1 MQNLR
6 YTLRVLAKQPLFT
19 AIVILTFALGIGA
32 NTAVFSVVNAVLLR
46 PLPFHEPQNLVALGE
61 FDTREKADPGTEIE
75 SISYL
80 DYVGWRDQ
88 NKVFE
93 HVAVCTNQSVGTL
106 TDGNQATHVQ
116 GESVSANLFTLL
128 GIQPI
133 LGRTFLPKEDEPGNH
148 VAVLSYGLWQ
158 RQFGADR
165 GIIGK
170 TVVLDGKPFEVIGV
184 MPPRFTF
191 PLRFSN
197 PPELWITMS
206 NLRQTPPDGSQPM
219 TEQRDND
226 FFSCIARL
234 KPNVSMQQA
243 QANIDTIVA
252 DWRRQYPDSKLHVG
266 AKVIPEISSMIGSTR
281 SALLMLCAMAGC
293 VLLIACVN
301 VANLL
306 LARSLSRN
314 REISIRA
321 ALGARRW
328 HIIKQL
334 LAESTLLGAFG
345 GFAGLL
351 IAIWGIDLLRAFL
364 PSIPRIDEIS
374 PDLRVLGFTA
384 LVSMAVGIFAGLLP
398 AWRASHPNLAGSLN
412 ESSRGSSEG
421 GSAGR
426 TRAALVVIEIVL
438 AVVLL
443 ASAGLLMKSFLRLQ
457 KVPSG
462 FDPTKVVTARVALP
476 ETNYGKP
483 EQAAEFYK
491 KLLDRVS
498 ALPGV
503 QSAGAA
509 WWIPLSGSDIGFTF
523 NIEERPVPTAQQ
535 PVAQVN
541 VVTPN
546 YFQTV
551 RVPIRQGRAF
561 TEHDE
566 RTAPPV
572 AIVSEGFAEHFFPGE
587 NPIGKRII
595 PNGSVDPGKPPVREI
610 VGVVADMHLISL
622 REAPKP
628 QIYVPHQQFAIQS
641 MSIFVRTPLDP
652 QTVTAALRRTFN
664 EIDKD
669 IPVYRVRALPEY
681 VSESVAQPRLN
692 AMLVGLFALI
702 ALLLAAAGIFGVMS
716 YSVTQRTQEI
726 GIRLALGAQ
735 RYDVLRLIVLQGM
748 RFVVAGLVLGLIGVF
763 ACTRLLQSLLFGIGA
778 TDLRTMLVV
787 SAILSVVAFL
797 ACLLPARRATLVDPV
812 KALRAE

>member
-1 MQNLR
+1 
-6 YTLRVLAKQPLFT
+6 
-19 AIVILTFALGIGA
+19 
-32 NTAVFSVVNAVLLR
+32 
-46 PLPFHEPQNLVALGE
+46 
-61 FDTREKADPGTEIE
+61 
-75 SISYL
+75 
-80 DYVGWRDQ
+80 
-88 NKVFE
+88 
-93 HVAVCTNQSVGTL
+93 
-106 TDGNQATHVQ
+106 
-116 GESVSANLFTLL
+116 
-128 GIQPI
+128 
-133 LGRTFLPKEDEPGNH
+133 
-148 VAVLSYGLWQ
+148 
-158 RQFGADR
+158 
-165 GIIGK
+165 
-170 TVVLDGKPFEVIGV
+170 
-184 MPPRFTF
+184 
-191 PLRFSN
+191 
-197 PPELWITMS
+197 
-206 NLRQTPPDGSQPM
+206 M

-735 RYDVLRLIVLQGM
+735 RYDVLRLIVGQGM
-748 RFVVAGLVLGLIGVF
+748 RFVAAGLVLGLIGVF

-787 SAILSVVAFL
+787 SIILSAVAFL

-812 KALRAE
+812 RALRAE